1 MTAVDKRRRRA
12 KGEPAVASAPLSL
25 RAYARRRGV
34 SPEAVS
40 KAVAAG
46 RLRESIVRVR
56 GAPKIR
62 DAELADREWA
72 ATTDLTRAA
81 ADIARRADRP
91 AGEPGAGGDGD
102 LVLSE
107 ELAREKYWKANLA
120 ELEFRE
126 RKGELVEAKDVVK
139 QLTDVFA
146 ICRGKLLG
154 IPTRLRQSLPHLSV
168 QDVAKAEELV
178 REALEDL
185 AGMGEIIE
193 VEDDEQVPP
202 EVSPAPAVGSPA

>member
-1 MTAVDKRRRRA
+1 MTPVDKRRA
-12 KGEPAVASAPLSL
+12 KRGVAAPAPAPLSL
-25 RAYARRRGV
+25 RAYARHRGV

-40 KAVAAG
+40 KAVQVG
-46 RLRESIVRVR
+46 RLRASVTRVR

-72 ATTDLTRAA
+72 ATTDLTRAT
-81 ADIARRADRP
+81 ADIARRGERP
-91 AGEPGAGGDGD
+91 ASPAPSAGGEASAGED

-107 ELAREKYWKANLA
+107 ELAREKYWKANIA

-126 RKGELVEAKDVVK
+126 RKGELVEAKDVAK
-139 QLTDVFA
+139 KLADIFA

-168 QDVAKAEELV
+168 QDVAKAEELL

-185 AGMGEIIE
+185 AGLGEVVD
-193 VEDDEQVPP
+193 VEEDEAVPD
-202 EVSPAPAVGSPA
+202 PAPIPP

>member
-1 MTAVDKRRRRA
+1 MTVDERRGRRGGRGA
-12 KGEPAVASAPLSL
+12 PPAHPVLSL

-40 KAVAAG
+40 KAIQVG
-46 RLRESIVRVR
+46 RLRESVVRVR

-62 DAELADREWA
+62 DPDLADREWA
-72 ATTDLTRAA
+72 ASTDLTRAA

-91 AGEPGAGGDGD
+91 AGEPGAGDD

-107 ELAREKYWKANLA
+107 ELAREKHWKANLA
-120 ELEFRE
+120 ELEYRE
-126 RKGELVEAKDVVK
+126 RKGELVEAKDVAK
-139 QLTDVFA
+139 KLTDIIA

-185 AGMGEIIE
+185 AGMGEVTE
-193 VEDDEQVPP
+193 VEGDELAPQPAAAVEPP
-202 EVSPAPAVGSPA
+202 A

>member
-1 MTAVDKRRRRA
+1 MDKRRGKRGA
-12 KGEPAVASAPLSL
+12 GATASSAPLSL

-40 KAVAAG
+40 KAVQVG
-46 RLRESIVRVR
+46 RLRESVVRVR

-62 DAELADREWA
+62 DPELADREWA

-91 AGEPGAGGDGD
+91 VGEASGTGDGD

-126 RKGELVEAKDVVK
+126 RKGELVEAKDIAK

-154 IPTRLRQSLPHLSV
+154 IPTRLRQSLPHLSAP
-168 QDVAKAEELV
+168 DVAKAEELI

-185 AGMGEIIE
+185 ASLGDVGDLEE
-193 VEDDEQVPP
+193 DEQVHADP
-202 EVSPAPAVGSPA
+202 PAPAPAEAPA